1 MKLFQIANYNTKKLK
16 KYKKK
21 ALFLILPLSL
31 MITVTTVVTNHTSNV
46 KTALDKVVFGTIAE
60 QSKLIELTKDF
71 GTSNVGGGRAV
82 FSFNSD
88 DSSFTETDLEVI
100 KNTENVEAASIN
112 SSVPISN
119 ATTDSL
125 FDGKSVGINSLYTL
139 DSNLASLFT
148 SEDFSYTEGEVIPII
163 LNANSF
169 NESYEDWQGKDEITI
184 DFPARGSGPIKIDM
198 NNNPVKTA
206 AIEYDKSSLIGKE
219 FEISFGGLDEIQDF
233 TNEFTSTGTVFKKLT
248 TEELNAKIEARKS
261 TISAYWDYDKLNTP
275 LKYKFKIV
283 GVIEDESSFE
293 NYIPQ
298 AFAEK
303 LMKDYYQNQLDARN
317 STAISTDDLG
327 SKFLGTNFDGVEIQN
342 NAFPGGARMIRFGGP
357 GAVSNQDQDEDTE
370 QYNIPGLVLKT
381 ERSGNTNQFLMGG
394 SATVE
399 GEYKSSDA
407 YELSA
412 KSGTKI
418 IIKVNN
424 FYNRTSVVKA
434 LNEKGYAYQDL
445 YKSDVFSGL
454 QSNIENVSKG
464 LVVFFIAFNTILI
477 VITMSKFVS
486 ESKKEIGILRAM
498 GAKKSDIRNMF
509 MGQALIYSIIALIV
523 GLALGVG
530 TTFLTSSLVKSWF
543 DSEIGG
549 AIKDSF
555 NITSKADANTFL
567 RLDLVS
573 IGIFALILI
582 GVTLVIS
589 YIPARKAAG
598 LKPVEAIRKE

>member
-1 MKLFQIANYNTKKLK
+1 
-16 KYKKK
+16 
-21 ALFLILPLSL
+21 
-31 MITVTTVVTNHTSNV
+31 MITVTTVVASHTSNV
-46 KTALDKVVFGTIAE
+46 KVALDKVVFGTIAE

-71 GTSNVGGGRAV
+71 GTANASGGRAV
-82 FSFNSD
+82 FSFNSED
-88 DSSFTETDLEVI
+88 INFTETDLEVI

-112 SSVPISN
+112 SSVPVTN
-119 ATTDSL
+119 ATTNSL
-125 FDGKSVGINSLYTL
+125 FDGKSVSFNSLYAL

-148 SEDFSYTEGEVIPII
+148 SEDFSYTEGTVIPII

-169 NESYEDWQGKDEITI
+169 NETYEDWQGKDEITI
-184 DFPARGSGPIKIDM
+184 DFPTRGSGPVKIDM

-206 AIEYDKSSLIGKE
+206 AIDYDKSSLVGKE

-233 TNEFTSTGTVFKKLT
+233 TNEFTTTGSIFKKLT
-248 TEELNAKIEARKS
+248 TDELNAKIEARKS
-261 TISAYWDYDKLNTP
+261 AISAYWDYNKLSTP

-283 GVIEDESSFE
+283 GIIEDESSFE
-293 NYIPQ
+293 NYVPQ

-317 STAISTDDLG
+317 TTAISTDDLG

-357 GAVSNQDQDEDTE
+357 GGASAASEEDQDTE

-381 ERSGNTNQFLMGG
+381 ERSGDTNQFMLGG

-399 GEYKSSDA
+399 GEYKSADA

-434 LNEKGYAYQDL
+434 LNDKGYAYQDL

-509 MGQALIYSIIALIV
+509 MGQALIYSVIALII

-530 TTFLTSSLVKSWF
+530 TTFLTSGLVKKWF